1 MGQDIANPN
10 FHNVTDGDNMPYYHT
25 HMRLHVPK
33 SVDQVLTA
41 TINNYLRHTPLSEP
55 RSGSAQR
62 TLRDRSTPLWENI

>member
-10 FHNVTDGDNMPYYHT
+10 FHNVTDGDNMPHYHT
-25 HMRLHVPK
+25 HMRLHAPK

-55 RSGSAQR
+55 RYGSALSATDQ
-62 TLRDRSTPLWENI
+62 LRCGKTSEE